1 MKSGRLA
8 THTKR
13 EITIRRDI
21 GPAKLD
27 PVEGKRMIP
36 DAGKRDLFL
45 QGTEIVHL
53 VYRCVVGC
61 AGEEEHLVDGDLT
74 LELEAVRMKGGKCS
88 APVLSASG
96 TRHFSARF
104 GRGGAPARRAVQV
117 VRRKSTGKNRS

>member
-1 MKSGRLA
+1 MKSGRRA
-8 THTKR
+8 TPTER
-13 EITIRRDI
+13 EITIRREI

-45 QGTEIVHL
+45 RGTETVHL

-74 LELEAVRMKGGKCS
+74 LELEAVRKRGDKYS

-104 GRGGAPARRAVQV
+104 GRGGAPARHAVQV
-117 VRRKSTGKNRS
+117 VSKKRSGKSRS

>member
-1 MKSGRLA
+1 MKMGRWA
-8 THTKR
+8 TDTKR
-13 EITIRRDI
+13 EITIRREI

-45 QGTEIVHL
+45 QGTETVHL
-53 VYRCVVGC
+53 VYRCTVGH

-88 APVLSASG
+88 TPVLSASG
-96 TRHFSARF
+96 TRHFSARL
-104 GRGGAPARRAVQV
+104 GRGGAPARRAKV
-117 VRRKSTGKNRS
+117 VSRKRTGKNRS